1 MSVGGARSEVQER
14 RLLERAR
21 AGDEQ
26 AFGQLVEPHRA
37 GLRAHSYRML
47 GSVHDAEDALQEA
60 LLRSWRGLPR
70 FEGRSSL
77 RSWLYKIV
85 TNASLDAAA
94 RRPKRVLPLDY
105 GPPAD
110 PHAGLAA
117 PLAESVWVEPYPD
130 KALGIES
137 VDTAPAAR
145 YELRESVELA
155 FVAALQQLPA
165 RQRAVLI
172 LREVLGFS
180 AKEVA
185 EMLET
190 SVASVKSALQ
200 RARKAVEERVPEES
214 QEQALRTLGD
224 AGVGELAQRSMDSF
238 ERNDV
243 DAVVAM
249 LTEDAT
255 IAMPPTPT
263 WYRGRDAMAAF
274 YAARPMAAGMRWRHI
289 PSRAN
294 GQLAVGCY
302 LWDEQE
308 RGFKAHSLDVLTL
321 RGDRIAEVTA
331 FLGAG
336 FLRDLGLPPH
346 APA

>member
-1 MSVGGARSEVQER
+1 MGVDSARSEVQER
-14 RLLERAR
+14 RLLEQAR
-21 AGDEQ
+21 AGDEH
-26 AFGQLVEPHRA
+26 AFGRLVDPYRA
-37 GLRAHSYRML
+37 GLRAFAYRML
-47 GSVHDAEDALQEA
+47 GSVEDAEDVLQEA
-60 LLRSWRGLPR
+60 LLRTWRGLPR

-77 RSWLYKIV
+77 RSWLFRIV
-85 TNASLDAAA
+85 TNASLDAVA

-110 PHAGLAA
+110 PHSDLAA
-117 PLAESVWVEPYPD
+117 PLAESMWVEPFPD
-130 KALGIES
+130 EALGLEDIGA
-137 VDTAPAAR
+137 TPAAR
-145 YELRESVELA
+145 YELRESLELA
-155 FVAALQQLPA
+155 FVVALQELPA

-185 EMLET
+185 GMLQT

-200 RARKAVEERVPEES
+200 RARRTVEERVPEGS
-214 QEQALRTLGD
+214 EQATLRALGD
-224 AGVGELAQRSMDSF
+224 DATRELVQRYMDAF

-255 IAMPPTPT
+255 IVMPPTPT
-263 WYRGRDAMAAF
+263 WYRGRDAIAVF

-289 PSRAN
+289 PTRAN

-308 RGFKAHSLDVLTL
+308 GGYRAHSLDVLTL
-321 RGDRIAEVTA
+321 RGDRIAAVTA
-331 FLGAG
+331 FLGTG
-336 FLRDLGLPPH
+336 FFRTLGLPSRL
-346 APA
+346 PA